1 MVYKS
6 AQRGNISL
14 DLSQQQR
21 QHCFKTAGQM
31 ADEKNAQDN
40 LDFSEGT
47 VQPDRDDTN
56 FMTKKEVVSTHL

>member
-1 MVYKS
+1 MS
-6 AQRGNISL
+6 TL
-14 DLSQQQR
+14 
-21 QHCFKTAGQM
+21 FKTAGQM

-56 FMTKKEVVSTHL
+56 FMTKKEVVSTRL